1 MRISDWSS
9 DVCSSD
15 LKAAE
20 AYNRGFTGKDVTVA
34 VIDSGIDVNGSE
46 FAGRLSDKSK
56 SFESQYAPCM
66 TCAPESITFDL
77 DDVQGHGTKVSSIAA
92 GAKDGKGIHGIAYDA
107 TILALKIAAP
117 DLNTPGTPINEGGL
131 NAAARSEEHT
141 SERKSVVEG
150 KVCT

>member
-1 MRISDWSS
+1 
-9 DVCSSD
+9 
-15 LKAAE
+15 
-20 AYNRGFTGKDVTVA
+20 
-34 VIDSGIDVNGSE
+34 
-46 FAGRLSDKSK
+46 
-56 SFESQYAPCM
+56 M

-131 NAAARSEEHT
+131 NAAAIAPALRYAVDQGAFAINMSFNGTATGQLAVDQRARSEEHT
-141 SERKSVVEG
+141 SELQSLMRISYAVFCLK
-150 KVCT
+150 KKNKKQHKTNCTIKNANTKH

>member
-1 MRISDWSS
+1 
-9 DVCSSD
+9 
-15 LKAAE
+15 
-20 AYNRGFTGKDVTVA
+20 
-34 VIDSGIDVNGSE
+34 
-46 FAGRLSDKSK
+46 
-56 SFESQYAPCM
+56 M

-131 NAAARSEEHT
+131 NAVAIAPALRYAVDQGAFAIHMSFKIGRA
-141 SERKSVVEG
+141 SCRERVCQYVYISVVAVSL
-150 KVCT
+150 KKKKK